1 MVYGSWSSGG
11 FVAPV
16 THRICRFLLTHIRNH
31 QSRSHLS
38 PVLYSR
44 SQKSKHNEGR
54 PNLCASTCSAHSR
67 AVLLS
72 CDRKGL
78 QNMLNPFERH
88 YRRSGRHL
96 SPSAGRTSTESIIPR
111 LSPMPHSSG
120 LIHSAGRPGT
130 SSAGQSVWLLRLS
143 GTRSKLLEAGYLL
156 QLPPRRLRLR
166 M

>member
-1 MVYGSWSSGG
+1 VHVVS
-11 FVAPV
+11 
-16 THRICRFLLTHIRNH
+16 FLHASEMIKKP
-31 QSRSHLS
+31 RSHLS
-38 PVLYSR
+38 PVLHSR
-44 SQKSKHNEGR
+44 SQKASISKAD
-54 PNLCASTCSAHSR
+54 LICACVRVDLFGAHSR

>member
-1 MVYGSWSSGG
+1 VTRCCSREFDDVRFISGSNPLELSSAFQLQLAYGLYAISYMVYGSWSSGG

-96 SPSAGRTSTESIIPR
+96 SPSAGRMSIESIT
-111 LSPMPHSSG
+111 
-120 LIHSAGRPGT
+120 PG
-130 SSAGQSVWLLRLS
+130 
-143 GTRSKLLEAGYLL
+143 Y
-156 QLPPRRLRLR
+156 RRCRTALA
-166 M
+166 